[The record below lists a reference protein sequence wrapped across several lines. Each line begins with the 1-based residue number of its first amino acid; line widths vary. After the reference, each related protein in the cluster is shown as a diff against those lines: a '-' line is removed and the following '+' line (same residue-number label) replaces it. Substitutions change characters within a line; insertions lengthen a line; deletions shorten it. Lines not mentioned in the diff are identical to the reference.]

1 MVRVC
6 PERDA
11 ICPHGEACPYSIDE
25 YTCHPDPPGPGI
37 PERVRLDPEYE
48 GYEEQVIG
56 WASERAPKDWPEYV
70 RTDVALAMDAK
81 LIQAEIVRLLL
92 TAGFEDV
99 AEFIDSDLARA
110 SIKDA
115 ISIRTSP

>member
-1 MVRVC
+1 MASIC

-11 ICPHGEACPYSIDE
+11 KFHCRTEPKM
-25 YTCHPDPPGPGI
+25 
-37 PERVRLDPEYE
+37 PERVRLDPDYKAW
-48 GYEEQVIG
+48 GVTQVVG
-56 WASERAPKDWPEYV
+56 FSSDGAPKDWPEYV

-99 AEFIDSDLARA
+99 AEFIDSDWVRA
-110 SIKDA
+110 SIKDT